1 MFDGS
6 NAWDVQLEADF
17 RAELAQIQAESIGW
31 MPLEE
36 GVYLHG
42 VVGGVMLP
50 QDYSSL
56 ADAGL
61 FFVGIESQAVEPL
74 DKMAQSESSR

>member
-1 MFDGS
+1 
-6 NAWDVQLEADF
+6 
-17 RAELAQIQAESIGW
+17 
-31 MPLEE
+31 
-36 GVYLHG
+36 
-42 VVGGVMLP
+42 MLP